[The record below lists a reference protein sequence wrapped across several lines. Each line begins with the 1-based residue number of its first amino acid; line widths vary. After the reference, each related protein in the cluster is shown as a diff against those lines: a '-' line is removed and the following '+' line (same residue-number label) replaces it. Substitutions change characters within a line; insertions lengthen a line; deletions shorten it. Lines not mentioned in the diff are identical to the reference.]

1 MRIIEGDIKFFEDEN
16 GVGVKVSKDDK
27 ILSSMTGL
35 ELKSIGNS
43 KPVESNI
50 NITFEFKK

>member
-16 GVGVKVSKDDK
+16 GIGVKVSKDDK
-27 ILSSMTGL
+27 TLSSMTGL
-35 ELKSIGNS
+35 ELKTIGNS

-50 NITFEFKK
+50 SVTFEFKK

>member
-27 ILSSMTGL
+27 TLSSMTGL
-35 ELKSIGNS
+35 ELKSIENS
-43 KPVESNI
+43 KSVESNI
-50 NITFEFKK
+50 SVTFEFKK

>member
-1 MRIIEGDIKFFEDEN
+1 MCIIEGDINFFEDEN
-16 GVGVKVSKDDK
+16 GIGVKVSKDDK

-43 KPVESNI
+43 KPIESNI
-50 NITFEFKK
+50 SVTFEFKK